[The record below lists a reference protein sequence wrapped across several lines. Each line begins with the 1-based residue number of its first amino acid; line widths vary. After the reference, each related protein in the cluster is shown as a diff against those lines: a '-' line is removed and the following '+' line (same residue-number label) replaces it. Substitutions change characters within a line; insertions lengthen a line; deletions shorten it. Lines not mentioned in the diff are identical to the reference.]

1 MRISFTRLLN
11 GLREYLKSFLYS
23 SFMDWHMSMHM
34 RISLLNGLRVYLK
47 KKKRFSIFVFHGL
60 AHYKN
65 YTPVIFVPI
74 YITFKFGVHVINTL
88 WLYKFGWVASS
99 WILLVTA
106 SCVYKAK
113 LAAIRVDSSALHSLI
128 QF

>member
-47 KKKRFSIFVFHGL
+47 KKEGF
-60 AHYKN
+60 
-65 YTPVIFVPI
+65 
-74 YITFKFGVHVINTL
+74 
-88 WLYKFGWVASS
+88 LYLSFMDWHTIK
-99 WILLVTA
+99 TTH
-106 SCVYKAK
+106 
-113 LAAIRVDSSALHSLI
+113 R
-128 QF
+128 